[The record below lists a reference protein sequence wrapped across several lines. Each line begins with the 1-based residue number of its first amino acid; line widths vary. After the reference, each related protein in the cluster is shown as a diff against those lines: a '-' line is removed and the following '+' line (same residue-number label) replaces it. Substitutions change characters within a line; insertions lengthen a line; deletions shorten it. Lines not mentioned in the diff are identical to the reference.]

1 MDDMEKT
8 RKAAGW
14 TIAGVV
20 ISGAIVVAALKYFSN
35 LETILRSMGILGP
48 LLSVVLYGIFSVTP
62 VPTDSL
68 TIVNGLV
75 YGTLFGTLIATTGNT
90 VAALLEYFLGRKVRD
105 VAHIKGKTFTV
116 PVIKKKFPVNST
128 LFLILGR
135 FMPGYGGKIV
145 SLVGGIYR
153 VPLWKYT
160 WTALI
165 ANFVGALMFAYG
177 GHLLRA
183 AFIGL

>member
-1 MDDMEKT
+1 MEKT

-14 TIAGVV
+14 TIVGIV
-20 ISGAIVVAALKYFSN
+20 ISGVIVVGALKYLDN
-35 LETILRSMGILGP
+35 LELVLTNTGILGP

-75 YGTLFGTLIATTGNT
+75 YGALFGTLIATTGNT
-90 VAALLEYFLGRKVRD
+90 VAALVEYFLGMKVRD
-105 VAHIKGKTFTV
+105 AAHIKGKTFTV
-116 PVIKKKFPVNST
+116 PVIKKKFPVDST
-128 LFLILGR
+128 LFLIIGR

-160 WTALI
+160 WTALV
-165 ANFVGALMFAYG
+165 ANFIGAIMFAYG

-183 AFIGL
+183 IFIGL